1 MKKIILFFIL
11 CLPALV
17 VTAQRDLSGAYGY
30 TSSPQ
35 AENVPEAEKDNG
47 YSGTLILL
55 KMEGNT
61 YRFFL
66 EVTTGWPN
74 YHIGELDG
82 TIVFKNDSATYSD
95 ADEDPE
101 EPCILKFRVNGET
114 IQINSMNTSFNCE
127 FGQGVYADG
136 DFPWLKK
143 QPQLNNAWL
152 RREYSQ
158 SPRAR
163 VTATKAVIYKDEKC
177 MVPYTPGKYFIKDD
191 ELLAIAESG
200 KSIYT
205 EFITP
210 SGKLVYGW
218 VLKKDIQITNSQD

>member
-1 MKKIILFFIL
+1 MKRIILFFIL
-11 CLPALV
+11 CLPALAV
-17 VTAQRDLSGAYGY
+17 PAQRDLSGAYGY
-30 TSSPQ
+30 TSPPQ
-35 AENVPEAEKDNG
+35 ADDVPEAEKDNG

-55 KMEGNT
+55 RMESNT

-66 EVTTGWPN
+66 DVTTGWPN

-101 EPCILKFRVNGET
+101 EPCILKFRVSGQT
-114 IQINSMNTSFNCE
+114 IHINSMNTSFNCE

-143 QPQLNNAWL
+143 QPKINNAWL
-152 RREYSQ
+152 RHEYSQ
-158 SPRAR
+158 SPRAK
-163 VTATKAVIYKDEKC
+163 VTAAKAVIYKDEKC
-177 MVPYTPGKYFIKDD
+177 MAPYNPGKYFIKGD
-191 ELLAIAESG
+191 ELVAIAESG

-205 EFITP
+205 EYITP

-218 VLKKDIQITNSQD
+218 VLKTDLLIVKPED